1 MCALMMWE
9 EQGLWK
15 ERVMVSRVVIP
26 GVERIFT
33 KIVVSFILREERR
46 RLYRYIISD
55 ERKMKKKMKNFH
67 FSKTYKVT

>member
-1 MCALMMWE
+1 MMWE

-55 ERKMKKKMKNFH
+55 ERKMKKKNEE
-67 FSKTYKVT
+67 FSFLKDI

>member
-9 EQGLWK
+9 KKGLWK
-15 ERVMVSRVVIP
+15 ERVMASRVVIP

-46 RLYRYIISD
+46 SLYRYIISD
-55 ERKMKKKMKNFH
+55 ERKMKKNEE
-67 FSKTYKVT
+67 FSFLKDI

>member
-9 EQGLWK
+9 KQGLWK
-15 ERVMVSRVVIP
+15 ERVMASRVVIP

-46 RLYRYIISD
+46 SLYRYIISD
-55 ERKMKKKMKNFH
+55 ERKMKKNEE
-67 FSKTYKVT
+67 FSFLKDIK

>member
-9 EQGLWK
+9 KQGLWK
-15 ERVMVSRVVIP
+15 ERVMASRVVIP

-46 RLYRYIISD
+46 SLYRYIISD
-55 ERKMKKKMKNFH
+55 ERKMKKNEE
-67 FSKTYKVT
+67 FSFLKDI